1 MINYEYTEGNR
12 LDSPHKYMY
21 TPYQGGDFLDAYFRD
36 RSKYLKRFEQ
46 VKKIEGSQNK
56 VDLSL
61 HSKTA
66 IVLNGFFDIKFSDK
80 IYEPL
85 KSLIDLDGRVKL
97 DSQLVHK
104 TNIIALSSF
113 DISGNI
119 NSENL
124 LRSLLDAQLDKGNK
138 SLIKFWLDLL
148 VQRFEVTKK
157 IYESYPADFRKGEG
171 RSDIVRFY
179 WLFALSLVL
188 FYCGTRNIKYLSSL
202 LKVTDLL
209 CSLGERSLN
218 KNIPI
223 QSLSLIILVEMLS
236 VKLLSKNIEEVS
248 FEFA

>member
-1 MINYEYTEGNR
+1 MNYEYTEDNR

-21 TPYQGGDFLDAYFRD
+21 TPYQGSDFLDAYFRD

-46 VKKIEGSQNK
+46 VKKIEGYQNK
-56 VDLSL
+56 IDLSL
-61 HSKTA
+61 HSKVA
-66 IVLNGFFDIKFSDK
+66 IDLNGFFDRKFSNK
-80 IYEPL
+80 VYESL
-85 KSLIDLDGRVKL
+85 KLLIDLDGRVEL
-97 DSQLVHK
+97 DSQLSHK
-104 TNIIALSSF
+104 TNTMALSSF

-124 LRSLLDAQLDKGNK
+124 LRSLLDAQLDKGNE

-157 IYESYPADFRKGEG
+157 LYESYPANFRKGEG
-171 RSDIVRFY
+171 RDNIIRLY
-179 WLFALSLVL
+179 WLFALSLTL
-188 FYCGTRNIKYLSSL
+188 FYRDTKNIKYLNSL

-209 CSLGERSLN
+209 CSLSEKLLN

-236 VKLLSKNIEEVS
+236 VKSISKTIEEAG
-248 FEFA
+248 FEFT